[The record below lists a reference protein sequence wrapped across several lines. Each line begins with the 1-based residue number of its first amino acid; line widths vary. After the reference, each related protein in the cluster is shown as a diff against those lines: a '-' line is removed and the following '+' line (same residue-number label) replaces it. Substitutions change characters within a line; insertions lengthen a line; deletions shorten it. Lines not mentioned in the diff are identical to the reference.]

1 MIRRPPRS
9 TLFPYTTLFRSPL
22 RPPFPRRERLG
33 PRRPPGLRRG
43 GVRLRHRR
51 HLVRRAPDRG
61 AAVDRDR
68 ALPHGACAALAARA
82 DRDARRDAR
91 RRAERRRR
99 PLGDPRHG
107 AVRRQPPRAVVEAHL
122 RLPAALPRRRVDL
135 RAAPGDPRP
144 HDHDH
149 ADRLERLAR
158 ALPRRAARPQG
169 GRARARHDALGD
181 DPRRRPAVRA
191 LRHRRRADPRAR
203 ARRRRGDRRHAG
215 DRRQRRD
222 PLVPLPARRHDGEPD
237 REPVPGRD
245 DEAPGR
251 LDRLPGADP
260 AGLLAPRHGRGAGDR
275 PQGRATP
282 AGDPVSALSPN
293 ADGLRRRRAVNRL
306 MEVVA
311 TAAAFAAVGVLG
323 LMIVSVARRGGASLD
338 LNLFTKTP
346 HPFSFTNEPSGLAN
360 AFAGTAIIVGIA
372 TAMSLPVG
380 VLSAIYLNEFARAR
394 VAFLIALALDVLN
407 GVPAIVVGI
416 FVFALVVVH
425 HGQSA
430 LAGSFALAILMIP
443 LIARATQE
451 VLALVPQ
458 STREGSL
465 ALGVSRWRTTLG
477 VVLPQ
482 TIGAIVTGTTLAVAR
497 VAGETAPLL
506 FTSSIVGDRLQ
517 WNPHVALASVPLK
530 IFEYSESPDPAD
542 HARAWAAA
550 LVLISF
556 VLVASLTARALAARS
571 RRRMGLHR

>member
-1 MIRRPPRS
+1 M
-9 TLFPYTTLFRSPL
+9 
-22 RPPFPRRERLG
+22 
-33 PRRPPGLRRG
+33 
-43 GVRLRHRR
+43 
-51 HLVRRAPDRG
+51 
-61 AAVDRDR
+61 
-68 ALPHGACAALAARA
+68 
-82 DRDARRDAR
+82 
-91 RRAERRRR
+91 
-99 PLGDPRHG
+99 
-107 AVRRQPPRAVVEAHL
+107 
-122 RLPAALPRRRVDL
+122 
-135 RAAPGDPRP
+135 
-144 HDHDH
+144 
-149 ADRLERLAR
+149 
-158 ALPRRAARPQG
+158 
-169 GRARARHDALGD
+169 
-181 DPRRRPAVRA
+181 
-191 LRHRRRADPRAR
+191 
-203 ARRRRGDRRHAG
+203 
-215 DRRQRRD
+215 
-222 PLVPLPARRHDGEPD
+222 
-237 REPVPGRD
+237 
-245 DEAPGR
+245 
-251 LDRLPGADP
+251 
-260 AGLLAPRHGRGAGDR
+260 
-275 PQGRATP
+275 
-282 AGDPVSALSPN
+282 SALSPN

-311 TAAAFAAVGVLG
+311 TAAAFAAVAVLG
-323 LMIVSVARRGGASLD
+323 LMVVSVAKRGGAAID

-372 TAMSLPVG
+372 TAMAVPVG

-416 FVFALVVVH
+416 FVFALIVVH

-458 STREGSL
+458 ATREASL

-482 TIGAIVTGTTLAVAR
+482 TIGGIVTGTTLAVAR

-517 WNPHVALASVPLK
+517 WNPHQALASIPLK

-556 VLVASLTARALAARS
+556 VLVASMTARALAARS

>member
-1 MIRRPPRS
+1 M
-9 TLFPYTTLFRSPL
+9 
-22 RPPFPRRERLG
+22 
-33 PRRPPGLRRG
+33 
-43 GVRLRHRR
+43 
-51 HLVRRAPDRG
+51 
-61 AAVDRDR
+61 
-68 ALPHGACAALAARA
+68 
-82 DRDARRDAR
+82 
-91 RRAERRRR
+91 
-99 PLGDPRHG
+99 
-107 AVRRQPPRAVVEAHL
+107 
-122 RLPAALPRRRVDL
+122 
-135 RAAPGDPRP
+135 
-144 HDHDH
+144 
-149 ADRLERLAR
+149 
-158 ALPRRAARPQG
+158 
-169 GRARARHDALGD
+169 
-181 DPRRRPAVRA
+181 
-191 LRHRRRADPRAR
+191 
-203 ARRRRGDRRHAG
+203 
-215 DRRQRRD
+215 
-222 PLVPLPARRHDGEPD
+222 
-237 REPVPGRD
+237 
-245 DEAPGR
+245 
-251 LDRLPGADP
+251 
-260 AGLLAPRHGRGAGDR
+260 
-275 PQGRATP
+275 
-282 AGDPVSALSPN
+282 SALSPN

-311 TAAAFAAVGVLG
+311 TVAAFAAVAVLG
-323 LMIVSVARRGGASLD
+323 LMVVSVARRGGSAID

-360 AFAGTAIIVGIA
+360 AFVGTIVIVGLA
-372 TAMSLPVG
+372 TAMAVPIG

-416 FVFALVVVH
+416 FVFALIVVH

-458 STREGSL
+458 ATREGSL
-465 ALGVSRWRTTLG
+465 GLGVSRWRTTLG

-482 TIGAIVTGTTLAVAR
+482 TIGGIVTGTTLAVAR

-517 WNPHVALASVPLK
+517 WSPHQALASIPLK

-556 VLVASLTARALAARS
+556 VLVASMTARALAARS

>member
-1 MIRRPPRS
+1 MS
-9 TLFPYTTLFRSPL
+9 
-22 RPPFPRRERLG
+22 
-33 PRRPPGLRRG
+33 
-43 GVRLRHRR
+43 
-51 HLVRRAPDRG
+51 
-61 AAVDRDR
+61 
-68 ALPHGACAALAARA
+68 ALPA
-82 DRDARRDAR
+82 
-91 RRAERRRR
+91 
-99 PLGDPRHG
+99 
-107 AVRRQPPRAVVEAHL
+107 
-122 RLPAALPRRRVDL
+122 
-135 RAAPGDPRP
+135 
-144 HDHDH
+144 
-149 ADRLERLAR
+149 
-158 ALPRRAARPQG
+158 
-169 GRARARHDALGD
+169 
-181 DPRRRPAVRA
+181 
-191 LRHRRRADPRAR
+191 
-203 ARRRRGDRRHAG
+203 
-215 DRRQRRD
+215 
-222 PLVPLPARRHDGEPD
+222 
-237 REPVPGRD
+237 
-245 DEAPGR
+245 
-251 LDRLPGADP
+251 
-260 AGLLAPRHGRGAGDR
+260 
-275 PQGRATP
+275 
-282 AGDPVSALSPN
+282 N
-293 ADGLRRRRAVNRL
+293 ADGLRRRRAMNRL
-306 MEVVA
+306 MEAVA
-311 TAAAFAAVGVLG
+311 TVAAFAAVAVLG
-323 LMIVSVARRGGASLD
+323 LMVVSVAKRGGAAID

-372 TAMSLPVG
+372 TAMAVPVG

-416 FVFALVVVH
+416 FVFALIVVH

-458 STREGSL
+458 ATREASL

-482 TIGAIVTGTTLAVAR
+482 TIGGIVTGTTLAVAR

-517 WNPHVALASVPLK
+517 WNPHLALASIPLK

-556 VLVASLTARALAARS
+556 VLVASMTARALAARS

>member
-1 MIRRPPRS
+1 M
-9 TLFPYTTLFRSPL
+9 
-22 RPPFPRRERLG
+22 
-33 PRRPPGLRRG
+33 
-43 GVRLRHRR
+43 
-51 HLVRRAPDRG
+51 
-61 AAVDRDR
+61 
-68 ALPHGACAALAARA
+68 
-82 DRDARRDAR
+82 
-91 RRAERRRR
+91 
-99 PLGDPRHG
+99 
-107 AVRRQPPRAVVEAHL
+107 
-122 RLPAALPRRRVDL
+122 
-135 RAAPGDPRP
+135 
-144 HDHDH
+144 
-149 ADRLERLAR
+149 
-158 ALPRRAARPQG
+158 
-169 GRARARHDALGD
+169 
-181 DPRRRPAVRA
+181 
-191 LRHRRRADPRAR
+191 
-203 ARRRRGDRRHAG
+203 
-215 DRRQRRD
+215 
-222 PLVPLPARRHDGEPD
+222 
-237 REPVPGRD
+237 
-245 DEAPGR
+245 
-251 LDRLPGADP
+251 
-260 AGLLAPRHGRGAGDR
+260 
-275 PQGRATP
+275 
-282 AGDPVSALSPN
+282 SALSPN
-293 ADGLRRRRAVNRL
+293 ADGLRRRRAVNRV
-306 MEVVA
+306 MEAIA
-311 TAAAFAAVGVLG
+311 TLAAFAAVAVLG
-323 LMIVSVARRGGASLD
+323 IMVVSVAKRGGAAID

-360 AFAGTAIIVGIA
+360 AFVGTIIIVGIA
-372 TAMSLPVG
+372 TAMAVPIG

-458 STREGSL
+458 ATREASL
-465 ALGVSRWRTTLG
+465 GLGVSRWRTTLG

-482 TIGAIVTGTTLAVAR
+482 TIGGIVTGTTLAVAR

-556 VLVASLTARALAARS
+556 VLAASITARALAARS

>member
-1 MIRRPPRS
+1 
-9 TLFPYTTLFRSPL
+9 
-22 RPPFPRRERLG
+22 
-33 PRRPPGLRRG
+33 
-43 GVRLRHRR
+43 
-51 HLVRRAPDRG
+51 
-61 AAVDRDR
+61 
-68 ALPHGACAALAARA
+68 
-82 DRDARRDAR
+82 
-91 RRAERRRR
+91 
-99 PLGDPRHG
+99 
-107 AVRRQPPRAVVEAHL
+107 
-122 RLPAALPRRRVDL
+122 
-135 RAAPGDPRP
+135 
-144 HDHDH
+144 
-149 ADRLERLAR
+149 
-158 ALPRRAARPQG
+158 
-169 GRARARHDALGD
+169 
-181 DPRRRPAVRA
+181 
-191 LRHRRRADPRAR
+191 
-203 ARRRRGDRRHAG
+203 
-215 DRRQRRD
+215 
-222 PLVPLPARRHDGEPD
+222 
-237 REPVPGRD
+237 
-245 DEAPGR
+245 
-251 LDRLPGADP
+251 
-260 AGLLAPRHGRGAGDR
+260 
-275 PQGRATP
+275 
-282 AGDPVSALSPN
+282 VSALSPN

-306 MEVVA
+306 MEAVA
-311 TAAAFAAVGVLG
+311 TAAAFAAVAVLG
-323 LMIVSVARRGGASLD
+323 IMVVSVARRGAAAID

-360 AFAGTAIIVGIA
+360 AFVGTIVIVGIA
-372 TAMSLPVG
+372 TAMAVPVG

-443 LIARATQE
+443 LVARATQE

-458 STREGSL
+458 ASREGSL

-482 TIGAIVTGTTLAVAR
+482 TIGGIVTGTTLAVAR

-517 WNPHVALASVPLK
+517 WNPHQALASVPLK

-556 VLVASLTARALAARS
+556 VLVASMTARALAARS

>member
-1 MIRRPPRS
+1 M
-9 TLFPYTTLFRSPL
+9 
-22 RPPFPRRERLG
+22 
-33 PRRPPGLRRG
+33 
-43 GVRLRHRR
+43 
-51 HLVRRAPDRG
+51 
-61 AAVDRDR
+61 
-68 ALPHGACAALAARA
+68 
-82 DRDARRDAR
+82 
-91 RRAERRRR
+91 
-99 PLGDPRHG
+99 
-107 AVRRQPPRAVVEAHL
+107 
-122 RLPAALPRRRVDL
+122 
-135 RAAPGDPRP
+135 
-144 HDHDH
+144 
-149 ADRLERLAR
+149 
-158 ALPRRAARPQG
+158 
-169 GRARARHDALGD
+169 
-181 DPRRRPAVRA
+181 
-191 LRHRRRADPRAR
+191 
-203 ARRRRGDRRHAG
+203 
-215 DRRQRRD
+215 
-222 PLVPLPARRHDGEPD
+222 
-237 REPVPGRD
+237 
-245 DEAPGR
+245 
-251 LDRLPGADP
+251 
-260 AGLLAPRHGRGAGDR
+260 
-275 PQGRATP
+275 
-282 AGDPVSALSPN
+282 SALSPN

-311 TAAAFAAVGVLG
+311 TAAAFAAVAVLG
-323 LMIVSVARRGGASLD
+323 LMVVSVAKRGGAAID

-372 TAMSLPVG
+372 TAMAVPVG

-416 FVFALVVVH
+416 FVFALIVVH

-458 STREGSL
+458 ATREGSL

-482 TIGAIVTGTTLAVAR
+482 TIGGIVTGTTLAVAR

-506 FTSSIVGDRLQ
+506 FTSSIVGDRLE
-517 WNPHVALASVPLK
+517 WNPHQALASIPLK

-556 VLVASLTARALAARS
+556 VLVASMTARALAARS

>member
-1 MIRRPPRS
+1 M
-9 TLFPYTTLFRSPL
+9 
-22 RPPFPRRERLG
+22 
-33 PRRPPGLRRG
+33 
-43 GVRLRHRR
+43 
-51 HLVRRAPDRG
+51 
-61 AAVDRDR
+61 
-68 ALPHGACAALAARA
+68 
-82 DRDARRDAR
+82 
-91 RRAERRRR
+91 
-99 PLGDPRHG
+99 
-107 AVRRQPPRAVVEAHL
+107 
-122 RLPAALPRRRVDL
+122 
-135 RAAPGDPRP
+135 
-144 HDHDH
+144 
-149 ADRLERLAR
+149 
-158 ALPRRAARPQG
+158 
-169 GRARARHDALGD
+169 
-181 DPRRRPAVRA
+181 
-191 LRHRRRADPRAR
+191 
-203 ARRRRGDRRHAG
+203 
-215 DRRQRRD
+215 
-222 PLVPLPARRHDGEPD
+222 
-237 REPVPGRD
+237 
-245 DEAPGR
+245 
-251 LDRLPGADP
+251 
-260 AGLLAPRHGRGAGDR
+260 
-275 PQGRATP
+275 
-282 AGDPVSALSPN
+282 SALSPD

-311 TAAAFAAVGVLG
+311 TAAAFAAVAVLG
-323 LMIVSVARRGGASLD
+323 LMVVSVAKRGGAAID

-372 TAMSLPVG
+372 TAMAVPVG

-458 STREGSL
+458 ATREGSL

-482 TIGAIVTGTTLAVAR
+482 TIGGIVTGTTLAVAR

-517 WNPHVALASVPLK
+517 WNPHAALASIPLK

-556 VLVASLTARALAARS
+556 VLVASMTARALAARS

>member
-1 MIRRPPRS
+1 M
-9 TLFPYTTLFRSPL
+9 
-22 RPPFPRRERLG
+22 
-33 PRRPPGLRRG
+33 
-43 GVRLRHRR
+43 
-51 HLVRRAPDRG
+51 
-61 AAVDRDR
+61 
-68 ALPHGACAALAARA
+68 
-82 DRDARRDAR
+82 
-91 RRAERRRR
+91 
-99 PLGDPRHG
+99 
-107 AVRRQPPRAVVEAHL
+107 
-122 RLPAALPRRRVDL
+122 
-135 RAAPGDPRP
+135 
-144 HDHDH
+144 
-149 ADRLERLAR
+149 
-158 ALPRRAARPQG
+158 
-169 GRARARHDALGD
+169 
-181 DPRRRPAVRA
+181 
-191 LRHRRRADPRAR
+191 
-203 ARRRRGDRRHAG
+203 
-215 DRRQRRD
+215 
-222 PLVPLPARRHDGEPD
+222 
-237 REPVPGRD
+237 
-245 DEAPGR
+245 
-251 LDRLPGADP
+251 
-260 AGLLAPRHGRGAGDR
+260 
-275 PQGRATP
+275 
-282 AGDPVSALSPN
+282 SALSSN

-311 TAAAFAAVGVLG
+311 TAAAFAAVAVLG
-323 LMIVSVARRGGASLD
+323 IMVVSVARRGGAAID

-360 AFAGTAIIVGIA
+360 AFVGTIVIVGIA
-372 TAMSLPVG
+372 TAMSVPIG

-458 STREGSL
+458 ATREASL
-465 ALGVSRWRTTLG
+465 GLGVSRWRTTVG

-482 TIGAIVTGTTLAVAR
+482 TIGGIVTGTTLAVAR

-517 WNPHVALASVPLK
+517 WNPHAALASVPLK

-556 VLVASLTARALAARS
+556 VLVASMCARALATRS

>member
-1 MIRRPPRS
+1 M
-9 TLFPYTTLFRSPL
+9 
-22 RPPFPRRERLG
+22 
-33 PRRPPGLRRG
+33 
-43 GVRLRHRR
+43 
-51 HLVRRAPDRG
+51 
-61 AAVDRDR
+61 
-68 ALPHGACAALAARA
+68 
-82 DRDARRDAR
+82 
-91 RRAERRRR
+91 
-99 PLGDPRHG
+99 
-107 AVRRQPPRAVVEAHL
+107 
-122 RLPAALPRRRVDL
+122 
-135 RAAPGDPRP
+135 
-144 HDHDH
+144 
-149 ADRLERLAR
+149 
-158 ALPRRAARPQG
+158 
-169 GRARARHDALGD
+169 
-181 DPRRRPAVRA
+181 
-191 LRHRRRADPRAR
+191 
-203 ARRRRGDRRHAG
+203 
-215 DRRQRRD
+215 
-222 PLVPLPARRHDGEPD
+222 
-237 REPVPGRD
+237 
-245 DEAPGR
+245 
-251 LDRLPGADP
+251 
-260 AGLLAPRHGRGAGDR
+260 
-275 PQGRATP
+275 
-282 AGDPVSALSPN
+282 SALSAN

-311 TAAAFAAVGVLG
+311 TFAAFAAVAVLG
-323 LMIVSVARRGGASLD
+323 LMVVSVARRGGAAID

-360 AFAGTAIIVGIA
+360 AFVGTIVIVGIA
-372 TAMSLPVG
+372 TAMAVPIG

-458 STREGSL
+458 ASREGSL

-482 TIGAIVTGTTLAVAR
+482 TIGGIVTGTTLAVAR

-517 WNPHVALASVPLK
+517 WNPHLALASIPLK

-556 VLVASLTARALAARS
+556 VLVASMTARALAARS

>member
-1 MIRRPPRS
+1 MS
-9 TLFPYTTLFRSPL
+9 T
-22 RPPFPRRERLG
+22 
-33 PRRPPGLRRG
+33 
-43 GVRLRHRR
+43 
-51 HLVRRAPDRG
+51 
-61 AAVDRDR
+61 
-68 ALPHGACAALAARA
+68 
-82 DRDARRDAR
+82 
-91 RRAERRRR
+91 
-99 PLGDPRHG
+99 
-107 AVRRQPPRAVVEAHL
+107 
-122 RLPAALPRRRVDL
+122 
-135 RAAPGDPRP
+135 
-144 HDHDH
+144 
-149 ADRLERLAR
+149 
-158 ALPRRAARPQG
+158 
-169 GRARARHDALGD
+169 
-181 DPRRRPAVRA
+181 
-191 LRHRRRADPRAR
+191 
-203 ARRRRGDRRHAG
+203 
-215 DRRQRRD
+215 
-222 PLVPLPARRHDGEPD
+222 
-237 REPVPGRD
+237 
-245 DEAPGR
+245 
-251 LDRLPGADP
+251 
-260 AGLLAPRHGRGAGDR
+260 
-275 PQGRATP
+275 
-282 AGDPVSALSPN
+282 LSPN

-311 TAAAFAAVGVLG
+311 TFAAFGAVAVLG
-323 LMIVSVARRGGASLD
+323 LMVVSVAKRGGAAID

-346 HPFSFTNEPSGLAN
+346 HPFSFTNEPSGLEN
-360 AFAGTAIIVGIA
+360 AFVGTLIIVGVA
-372 TAMSLPVG
+372 TAMSVPVG

-458 STREGSL
+458 ATREASL
-465 ALGVSRWRTTLG
+465 GLGVSRWRTTLG

-482 TIGAIVTGTTLAVAR
+482 TIGGIVTGTTLAVAR

-517 WNPHVALASVPLK
+517 LNPHLALASVPLK

-556 VLVASLTARALAARS
+556 VLVASIGARALAARS